1 MMMKT
6 NKGENVMKENT
17 KENILN
23 FVNSVKGLLLKK
35 MRTEYGFTQREMATL
50 IDRSEV
56 SVRKYETAII
66 PIPFSVIFLTVHI
79 LKISRKEI
87 ETYLNEIIE
96 KSEDVSIEIKEKS
109 FKKMKLEIERIF
121 ENIIEEIEEDTENN
135 ELDEMQLEKQIK
147 IFVRKHK
154 KYSKNSKKINE
165 TLIGKEIMSFLKWKI
180 DNFVDIEE
188 EDEELEE

>member
-1 MMMKT
+1 
-6 NKGENVMKENT
+6 MKENT
-17 KENILN
+17 KENILS

-87 ETYLNEIIE
+87 ESFLNKIIE
-96 KSEDVSIEIKEKS
+96 KSEDISIETKEKS
-109 FKKMKLEIERIF
+109 FKKIKLEIERIF
-121 ENIIEEIEEDTENN
+121 ENTIEEIDEDTENN
-135 ELDEMQLEKQIK
+135 KLDEIQLEKQIK

-154 KYSKNSKKINE
+154 KYSKNSKKVNE
-165 TLIGKEIMSFLKWKI
+165 TLIAKEIMSYLRFKI
-180 DNFVDIEE
+180 NDFIENE
-188 EDEELEE
+188 VDEELEEILEEE

>member
-1 MMMKT
+1 
-6 NKGENVMKENT
+6 MKENA
-17 KENILN
+17 KENILS

-87 ETYLNEIIE
+87 ESFLNEIIE
-96 KSEDVSIEIKEKS
+96 KSEDISLETKEKS
-109 FKKMKLEIERIF
+109 LKKIKLEIERIF
-121 ENIIEEIEEDTENN
+121 ENTIEEIDEDTENN
-135 ELDEMQLEKQIK
+135 KLDEIQLEKQIK

-154 KYSKNSKKINE
+154 KYSKNSKKVNE
-165 TLIGKEIMSFLKWKI
+165 TLIAKELMSYLRFKI
-180 DNFVDIEE
+180 NDFIENE
-188 EDEELEE
+188 VDEELEEILEEE

>member
-1 MMMKT
+1 
-6 NKGENVMKENT
+6 MKENT
-17 KENILN
+17 KENILS

-87 ETYLNEIIE
+87 ESFLSEIIE
-96 KSEDVSIEIKEKS
+96 KSENVSIETKEKS
-109 FKKMKLEIERIF
+109 LKKMKLEIERIF
-121 ENIIEEIEEDTENN
+121 ENIVEEIDEDTEND
-135 ELDEMQLEKQIK
+135 ELDEIQLEKQIK
-147 IFVRKHK
+147 IFVRRHK
-154 KYSKNSKKINE
+154 KYSKNSKKVNE
-165 TLIGKEIMSFLKWKI
+165 TLIAKELMSYLRFKI
-180 DNFVDIEE
+180 NDFVENEVDEEIEE
-188 EDEELEE
+188 ILEEE

>member
-1 MMMKT
+1 
-6 NKGENVMKENT
+6 
-17 KENILN
+17 
-23 FVNSVKGLLLKK
+23 
-35 MRTEYGFTQREMATL
+35 
-50 IDRSEV
+50 
-56 SVRKYETAII
+56 
-66 PIPFSVIFLTVHI
+66 
-79 LKISRKEI
+79 
-87 ETYLNEIIE
+87 
-96 KSEDVSIEIKEKS
+96 
-109 FKKMKLEIERIF
+109 MKLEIERIF

-147 IFVRKHK
+147 IFVRNHK

>member
-1 MMMKT
+1 MK
-6 NKGENVMKENT
+6 ENMKENT

-35 MRTEYGFTQREMATL
+35 MRIEYGFTQREMATL

-109 FKKMKLEIERIF
+109 LKKLKLEIERIF
-121 ENIIEEIEEDTENN
+121 ENIIEEIDKNTENN

-188 EDEELEE
+188 EDEELEEE

>member
-1 MMMKT
+1 
-6 NKGENVMKENT
+6 MKENT
-17 KENILN
+17 KENILS

-87 ETYLNEIIE
+87 ESFLNEIIE
-96 KSEDVSIEIKEKS
+96 KSEDISIETKEKS
-109 FKKMKLEIERIF
+109 FKKIKLEIERIF
-121 ENIIEEIEEDTENN
+121 ENTIEEIDEDTENN
-135 ELDEMQLEKQIK
+135 KLDEIQLEKQIK

-154 KYSKNSKKINE
+154 KYSKNSKKVNE
-165 TLIGKEIMSFLKWKI
+165 TLIAKELMSYLRFKI
-180 DNFVDIEE
+180 NDFIENE
-188 EDEELEE
+188 VDEELEEILEEE

>member
-1 MMMKT
+1 
-6 NKGENVMKENT
+6 MKENT

-35 MRTEYGFTQREMATL
+35 MRIEYGFTQREMATL

-87 ETYLNEIIE
+87 EVFLNEIIE
-96 KSEDVSIEIKEKS
+96 KSEDVSVETKEKS
-109 FKKMKLEIERIF
+109 FKKIKLEIERIF
-121 ENIIEEIEEDTENN
+121 ENTIEEIDEDTEND
-135 ELDEMQLEKQIK
+135 ELDEIQLEKQIK

-154 KYSKNSKKINE
+154 KNSKNSKKVNE
-165 TLIGKEIMSFLKWKI
+165 TLITKELMSYLRFKI
-180 DNFVDIEE
+180 NDFVENE
-188 EDEELEE
+188 VDEEFDEEFDEILEEV

>member
-1 MMMKT
+1 
-6 NKGENVMKENT
+6 MKENT
-17 KENILN
+17 KENILS

-87 ETYLNEIIE
+87 ESFLNEIIE
-96 KSEDVSIEIKEKS
+96 KSEDVSIETKEKS
-109 FKKMKLEIERIF
+109 FKKIKLEIERIF
-121 ENIIEEIEEDTENN
+121 ENTIEEIDEDTEND
-135 ELDEMQLEKQIK
+135 ELDEIQLEKQIK

-154 KYSKNSKKINE
+154 KNSKNSKKVNE
-165 TLIGKEIMSFLKWKI
+165 TLITKELMSYLRFKI
-180 DNFVDIEE
+180 NDFVENE
-188 EDEELEE
+188 VDEEFDEILEEV